1 MAIVKLGSSDDVNKT
16 QVGDGGGYYDGPP
29 PKPGYYT
36 GIIKSMK
43 LGKIASG
50 KNQGADRIELLI
62 EINRGDFK
70 EECRYFST
78 TRTSPDQGRHM
89 LTSSYMQSPMELMR
103 IWLRFAASF
112 GKRAHRLIRIIPD
125 NRGYCAFIR
134 WGPWKIENNLVV
146 GFNTKMGVNRKTG
159 EPRAEIIRFVN
170 KKPADD
176 VADEDDDDVDSI
188 ADADDDIGK
197 ILNLLMTL
205 VK

>member
-1 MAIVKLGSSDDVNKT
+1 MAVVKLGSSEDVNKT
-16 QVGDGGGYYDGPP
+16 QIGSGENSYYDGPP

-36 GIIKSMK
+36 GVIKSMK

-62 EINRGDFK
+62 EINKGDFK
-70 EECRYFST
+70 GAGIFHNLNLT
-78 TRTSPDQGRHM
+78 DQGKAYVNQFLHAVSNGTDADM
-89 LTSSYMQSPMELMR
+89 V
-103 IWLRFAASF
+103 
-112 GKRAHRLIRIIPD
+112 KIRRVFWEKGAQVDTDNPD
-125 NRGYCAFIR
+125 NRGLCAFIG

-159 EPRAEIIRFVN
+159 EPRAEIVRFVN

-188 ADADDDIGK
+188 ADADDDIGED
-197 ILNLLMTL
+197 IESADDPWG
-205 VK
+205 